1 MYDELPHLSEH
12 LVSVVPDAVEF
23 QNLAIHL
30 KELSQL
36 VKVSR
41 CLVGPQLSG
50 LQVKVMR

>member
-12 LVSVVPDAVEF
+12 FISIVPDAVEL
-23 QNLAIHL
+23 QHLAIHL
-30 KELSQL
+30 QKLSQL

-50 LQVKVMR
+50 LDVKVIH